1 MDQPVT
7 PAAEQTPSKGDIALA
22 GSLLGVAVL
31 SGVFIDANRPDTV
44 EPSQWWHWLLI
55 ATPPVLVAFR
65 RQSPLLVAVL
75 ASVAQAGIWISDLP
89 EVLLSIIVILY
100 AAASEA
106 GTRGL
111 QVAIGASIGLTIVT
125 AVGVRIA
132 DDVTLYQLPLIAL
145 TCGTAIVLGL
155 NAARQRQVAVQLAST
170 VTETRMRS
178 EHERAQAVAEERSH
192 IARELHDVIGHTLTV
207 IAVQAEAADRV
218 GDRQSEAAADAV
230 SAIAASA
237 RSALNDTRRVLTG
250 LRRSSAIDLAPPP
263 DLAATRRLVTEVGH
277 GGVRVTLH
285 EHGCSVHA
293 PSAVVAG
300 GAFRIVQES
309 LTNAIK
315 HGGPEVVISVY
326 LTCRADELEVR
337 VENSV
342 NDSAPATRRDFRGM
356 GLAGMAERA
365 EVLGGTFQ
373 VEQENGR
380 FVVHSV
386 LPNDPTSAERVTP

>member
-44 EPSQWWHWLLI
+44 EPSMWWHWLLI

-65 RQSPLLVAVL
+65 RRSPVLVAAL

-89 EVLLSIIVILY
+89 EVLLPIIVILY

-106 GTRGL
+106 GRRGL
-111 QVAIGASIGLTIVT
+111 QVAVAASVGLTIVT

-145 TCGTAIVLGL
+145 TCGTAIVLGV
-155 NAARQRQVAVQLAST
+155 NAARQRQVAAQLAST
-170 VTETRMRS
+170 VTESRMRS

-207 IAVQAEAADRV
+207 IAVRAEAADRV
-218 GDRQSEAAADAV
+218 GDRQSEAAGDAV
-230 SAIAASA
+230 AAIAEFA
-237 RSALNDTRRVLTG
+237 RSALNETRRVLAG
-250 LRRSSAIDLAPPP
+250 LQQSSAADLSPPP
-263 DLAATRRLVTEVGH
+263 DIAATRRLVAEVAD
-277 GGVRVTLH
+277 GGVRATLH
-285 EHGCSVHA
+285 EHGCNVNT
-293 PSAVVAG
+293 PPAVVAG
-300 GAFRIVQES
+300 GIFRIVQES

-315 HGGPEVVISVY
+315 HGGPEVVIDVY
-326 LTCRADELEVR
+326 LTCRADDLEVR
-337 VENSV
+337 IENSI
-342 NDSAPATRRDFRGM
+342 NDHAPVPFRDLGGM

-365 EVLGGTFQ
+365 SVLGGTFH
-373 VEQENGR
+373 VEQTDGR
-380 FVVHSV
+380 FVVHAK
-386 LPNDPTSAERVTP
+386 LPIDLARAERITP